1 MKIYEKAVEDRKVLV
16 ERLAELTGQEAVYT
30 RMPRCAYEIGLFT
43 VEKDG
48 RLVAND
54 GAELGI
60 ITILQH
66 EGLIGNVISTEEQQ
80 EQQQNEQQGEEPQY
94 QREEQ
99 QEEHQQARVEPQT
112 EESVERPITIIPAGT
127 KFRYNSETQRI
138 EVADWDAPEDEE
150 EENLP
155 ELPNLSDEPAD
166 EPADEEL
173 AEVEV
178 NVTASEVS
186 NQQGIELQLHAG
198 NENEMSLTEQSIEE
212 ATPANLDT
220 SEPAEI
226 RPYETEII
234 NTGALEAALEPET
247 ANEAESEITAEEN
260 EPQEGQEGIN
270 GIGLN
275 LEVAPEPSN
284 EQGMEGQDD
293 AREEEAP
300 SEQRIEEPTPASLDT
315 SEPPAPEEINTG
327 DYELN
332 NESVGNV
339 IELGHADWE
348 GTEDEEE
355 DLTFHHVPQLVQ
367 IPDPI
372 PEAEE
377 PDLESDL
384 EQEEVE
390 APEVGFPSDLSI
402 SFPMK
407 YHTVQSL
414 LNLIYMIYTR
424 GDQLSRATRGNFY
437 VEKYLIDILTED
449 EEFESKEE
457 LIDFIQGQIEDGRRC
472 DGISFDEENVTFD
485 GFEGVPN
492 SELCSI
498 YRRLAAQMNKFAI
511 GTKRVRPKEITEP
524 NEKYS
529 FRLWLVRVGM
539 SGSEFKA
546 DRKELLRRLPGH
558 SAFRTEADRQ
568 KWITRYKKKQLRGS
582 VISKAV
588 DAVQSTIHRV
598 VGSYQQEADQSDQS
612 QLPQQPELTPSSEVE
627 EQPEEQMEE
636 QMSEHYEDKVI

>member
-1 MKIYEKAVEDRKVLV
+1 MKIYEKAVENRKVLV

-66 EGLIGNVISTEEQQ
+66 EGLIGNLIDLHTEQQQQQQ
-80 EQQQNEQQGEEPQY
+80 EQQNERQQEERQ
-94 QREEQ
+94 EEQ
-99 QEEHQQARVEPQT
+99 QHVEERG
-112 EESVERPITIIPAGT
+112 EEWRQSAERPITIIPAGT

-138 EVADWDAPEDEE
+138 EVADWDAPEDED

-155 ELPNLSDEPAD
+155 ELPDAATDAADEPA
-166 EPADEEL
+166 PADEEL

-178 NVTASEVS
+178 NVAASEVS

-198 NENEMSLTEQSIEE
+198 GENEMSLTEQSIEE

-220 SEPAEI
+220 SEPAEL
-226 RPYETEII
+226 RPYETEI

-247 ANEAESEITAEEN
+247 ANEAESEIMAEEN
-260 EPQEGQEGIN
+260 EPQEGQEGIDL
-270 GIGLN
+270 I

-315 SEPPAPEEINTG
+315 SEVPAPPALPAPEEINTG
-327 DYELN
+327 GYESI
-332 NESVGNV
+332 NESEA
-339 IELGHADWE
+339 IMLGHADWE
-348 GTEDEEE
+348 GAEDDEE

-492 SELCSI
+492 SELCDI

-511 GTKRVRPKEITEP
+511 GTKRVRPKEINEP

-529 FRLWLVRVGM
+529 FRLWLVRLGM
-539 SGSEFKA
+539 SGSEFKH
-546 DRKELLRRLPGH
+546 DRKELLRRLSGH

-568 KWITRYKKKQLRGS
+568 KWITRYKKKQLHGS

-588 DAVQSTIHRV
+588 DAVQAVQSTIHRV
-598 VGSYQQEADQSDQS
+598 MGNYQQQAEQSP
-612 QLPQQPELTPSSEVE
+612 LPQQPELQSE
-627 EQPEEQMEE
+627 EQINEFN
-636 QMSEHYEDKVI
+636 EHYEDKVI